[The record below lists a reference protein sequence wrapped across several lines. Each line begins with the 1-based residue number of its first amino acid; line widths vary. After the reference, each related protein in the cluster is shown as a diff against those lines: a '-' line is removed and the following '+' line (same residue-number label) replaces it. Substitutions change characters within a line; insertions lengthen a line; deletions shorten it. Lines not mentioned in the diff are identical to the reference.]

1 MTEPDEGQVWDPER
15 YARNARFVADLGVP
29 LLDLLPLGPGR
40 RVLDLGCG
48 DGALTEM
55 IASTGAIVVGVDAS
69 AEQIRAAV
77 ARGLDARVMD
87 GAALTFSASF
97 DAILSNAALHWM
109 RDADAV
115 IDGMWRALKPG
126 GVVVAEMGGYGN
138 VATVHKALYAA
149 LARLGINASDR
160 DPWYFPHPVAYRAK
174 LAEAGF
180 QVRQI
185 DLIERP
191 TTLPGDVGDWL
202 ETFAGHYLV
211 GFDAASRG
219 QVIDEV
225 RTEVAPTLRRS
236 DGVWVVDYVRL
247 RFVADKP
254 REAP

>member
-1 MTEPDEGQVWDPER
+1 LAEPDKGQVWDPER

-29 LLDLLPLGPGR
+29 LLDLLQLGPGR

-69 AEQIRAAV
+69 AEQVQAAV
-77 ARGLDARVMD
+77 ARGVDARVMD
-87 GAALTFSASF
+87 GAALTFSGNF

-115 IDGMWRALKPG
+115 IHGMWRALRPG

-138 VATVHKALYAA
+138 VATVHTALYAA
-149 LARLGINASDR
+149 LARRGIDASDR

-185 DLIERP
+185 DLIDRP

-211 GFDAASRG
+211 GFDAGSRA
-219 QVIDEV
+219 QLIDEV
-225 RTEVAPTLRRS
+225 RAAIAPTLKRP

-254 REAP
+254 RETP